1 LVARAHR
8 KDGAGNGGTDKGKD
22 SDRVNGQAI
31 DLLVIGFIV
40 LAAIVGSGFGAL
52 RATSGLVCTAI
63 VVALML
69 LGYAPLTVALDRLPQ
84 FSPRFT
90 TIVAFG
96 LLALVGQVIAVL
108 AVQRP
113 LGPLLGIRQRN
124 RLFKRVDHLLGAVPG
139 AIVGALLAGLLL
151 APLAVAAPALE
162 LGPALREARLASR
175 LLEGDARFLQ
185 LAQIRPLL
193 QTAAD
198 TLALPSPVN
207 EGEAGRELPF
217 SVEAA
222 DLTPDPAAEAQI
234 LELVNEERVNAGLS
248 PLAFDEAMVPVGR
261 AHAVEMFELGYFA
274 HESPVT
280 GDPFDRLAAADI
292 TYLTAGENLAFAPD
306 IVTAHRGL
314 MNSPGHRANILSPK
328 FGRGGM
334 AVIRSRYHGLMI
346 VQMFRN

>member
-1 LVARAHR
+1 V
-8 KDGAGNGGTDKGKD
+8 
-22 SDRVNGQAI
+22 SGQAI
-31 DLLVIGFIV
+31 DLLVIGFIM
-40 LAAIVGSGFGAL
+40 LAAIVGIGFGAL

-69 LGYAPLTVALDRLPQ
+69 LGYAPLTVALARLPQ
-84 FSPRFT
+84 LSPRFT
-90 TIVAFG
+90 TILAFG

-124 RLFKRVDHLLGAVPG
+124 RLFKRIDHLLGAVPG

-162 LGPALREARLASR
+162 LGPALREAPLASR

-217 SVEAA
+217 SVEAG
-222 DLTPDPAAEAQI
+222 DLAPDPAAEAQI
-234 LELVNEERVNAGLS
+234 LALVNEERMNVGLQ
-248 PLAFDEAMVPVGR
+248 PLVFDETLVPVGR
-261 AHAVEMFELGYFA
+261 AHAIEMFELGYFA

-280 GDPFDRLAAADI
+280 GDPFDRLAAADVA
-292 TYLTAGENLAFAPD
+292 YLTAGENLAFAPD

-328 FGRGGM
+328 FGRAGM

-346 VQMFRN
+346 VQLFRN